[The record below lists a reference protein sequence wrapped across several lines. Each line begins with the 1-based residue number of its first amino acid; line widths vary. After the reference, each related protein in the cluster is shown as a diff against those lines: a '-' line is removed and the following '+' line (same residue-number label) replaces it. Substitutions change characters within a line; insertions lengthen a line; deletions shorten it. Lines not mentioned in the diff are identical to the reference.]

1 MAWPWG
7 PVLAGI
13 FLVELETSVIPT
25 FGRSL
30 LKRRRY
36 VDDTVCYVKVNTA
49 NDILNKSNG
58 FHQNINLHKNW
69 KIIISYHFWK
79 FYWFVI
85 IIMSRLLLIKSQLT
99 VTYIW
104 IGNRFHSVCRNVV
117 LWRACLI
124 CSTPK
129 YLQEELD
136 HFSYVFQKL
145 PQLSY

>member
-1 MAWPWG
+1 MRSSPCWY
-7 PVLAGI
+7 I
-13 FLVELETSVIPT
+13 
-25 FGRSL
+25 FGRTWNISNTNFWQVFIKTEKICRRHSL
-30 LKRRRY
+30 LR
-36 VDDTVCYVKVNTA
+36 KVNTV

-69 KIIISYHFWK
+69 KVIISYHFWK

-104 IGNRFHSVCRNVV
+104 IGKHFHSVRRNAV

-136 HFSYVFQKL
+136 RFSYVFQKL
-145 PQLSY
+145 SQLSY